1 MEGIKAMKTYK
12 MYIGLNDKFTKKQ
25 EIPTEKA
32 VSIINDTA
40 LNILEGYTL
49 YTGTGVFT
57 HNDKTRITE
66 KTIILELISFDDTD
80 AKKLKAIR
88 EKLLVSLRQ
97 EVIYINVYD
106 TYSI

>member
-1 MEGIKAMKTYK
+1 MEEIKAMKTYK

-25 EIPTEKA
+25 EISTEKA

-49 YTGTGVFT
+49 YTGTGIFT
-57 HNDKTRITE
+57 HGDGERITE
-66 KTIILELISFDDTD
+66 NTIILELISFDDTD
-80 AKKLKAIR
+80 AEKLKTIR

-97 EVIYINVYD
+97 EAIYINVYD